1 MTVEFDVLTFIG
13 LVGEELVV
21 LGNELSLELE
31 GLNLD
36 ISGLRSQGSVSEN
49 IQSVDE
55 WVDGSSDL
63 LEV

>member
-36 ISGLRSQGSVSEN
+36 ISGLRTQGSVSEN

>member
-49 IQSVDE
+49 IQSMDE

>member
-21 LGNELSLELE
+21 LGNELSLKLE

>member
-1 MTVEFDVLTFIG
+1 MTVEFDVLTFID
-13 LVGEELVV
+13 LVSEELVV
-21 LGNELSLELE
+21 LSNELSLELE
-31 GLNLD
+31 DLYLY
-36 ISGLRSQGSVSEN
+36 ISGLSSQSGISEN